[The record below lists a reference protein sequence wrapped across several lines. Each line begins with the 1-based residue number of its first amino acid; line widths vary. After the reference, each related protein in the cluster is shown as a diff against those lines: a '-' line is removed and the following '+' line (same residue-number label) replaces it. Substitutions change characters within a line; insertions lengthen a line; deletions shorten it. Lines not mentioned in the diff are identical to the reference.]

1 MLFWFIVSSV
11 VFVSVV
17 FLIWVFQR
25 ELSVSAEDEDLRLKR
40 NVELYQQRMRKA
52 AQELKKAY
60 ISEADYQA
68 QKIELGKRLLKDAA
82 QLQVAP
88 KQSVDRK
95 KWLLLL
101 AVAPFFALTLYNSL
115 GAWQDWQITQQ
126 LQALSQSENM
136 EQFEQR
142 VEKLHQALEHRIEQ
156 KPDSLS
162 YRMLL
167 ADYAMNKSDFTNAA
181 AHYGVVAELL
191 PEDDEA
197 WARYAQA
204 EFLRNQRVL
213 NANVAQ
219 AMDNALQINPFNP
232 TVLGLQG
239 IQAAEAGDYQTAVSA
254 WQRLLSTL
262 PNDSNE
268 AAIIRQGIQ
277 TLVEQYGVE
286 VETPKTVL
294 SDDAIEVNVSLSHE
308 LDNLDPNLSVFI
320 YARASN
326 GPAVPL
332 AAEKLRLQDLPI
344 SVVLDDSKA
353 MLEQFRL
360 SLHQHVVIGARIS
373 FTGDAMPQEGDIRV
387 ESEAIDWREQK
398 SISLQLK

>member
-1 MLFWFIVSSV
+1 MLFWLIVSSV
-11 VFVSVV
+11 VLVSVI

-25 ELSVSAEDEDLRLKR
+25 NLTANNEEEGLRLKR

-52 AQELKKAY
+52 AQELKKDY

-68 QKIELGKRLLKDAA
+68 LEHELGKRLLRDVA

-101 AVAPFFALTLYNSL
+101 AVTPFFALTLYSSL

-126 LQALSQSENM
+126 LQALSQSESM

-142 VEKLHQALEHRIEQ
+142 AEKLHQALEHRVEQ
-156 KPDSLS
+156 KPDNIS

-167 ADYAMNKSDFTNAA
+167 ADYAMNKSDYTNAA

-191 PEDDEA
+191 PDDDEA

-204 EFLRNQRVL
+204 EFLRNNRQL

-219 AMDNALQINPFNP
+219 AMDHSLQINPLNP

-239 IQAAEAGDYQTAVSA
+239 IQAAEAGDYQTAVTA
-254 WQRLLSTL
+254 WQRLLSVL
-262 PNDSNE
+262 PEGSNE
-268 AAIIRQGIQ
+268 AKVIRQGIE
-277 TLVEQYGVE
+277 TLLEKHDVELIDNQAE
-286 VETPKTVL
+286 L
-294 SDDAIEVNVSLSHE
+294 SDENIVVEVSLSHE
-308 LDNLDPNLSVFI
+308 LANLDPELAVFI
-320 YARASN
+320 YARAHE
-326 GPAVPL
+326 GPAAPL
-332 AAEKLRLQDLPI
+332 AAEKVQLQDLPLRI
-344 SVVLDDSKA
+344 QLDDSKA

-360 SLHQHVVIGARIS
+360 SLHQQVVVGARIS

-387 ESEAIDWREQK
+387 ESEPLNWREHN
-398 SISLQLK
+398 SVHLQLK